1 MGIISTAQD
10 VLPFVNLALIVLVLV
25 VLAYPRM
32 ALRGKSVQPSNHPLH
47 LLPPPVESLPE
58 GHQWPQKFD
67 EFDGVMERF
76 VCRDCGQ
83 SFLRR
88 RI

>member
-1 MGIISTAQD
+1 MEYLAVANVILTA
-10 VLPFVNLALIVLVLV
+10 LVLVL
-25 VLAYPRM
+25 LAYPRI
-32 ALRGKSVQPSNHPLH
+32 ALRGKSAQPGNHPTH
-47 LLPPPVESLPE
+47 LLPPPVEALPA
-58 GHQWPQKFD
+58 GHKWPQKFD

-88 RI
+88 RV

>member
-1 MGIISTAQD
+1 MSPLEGA
-10 VLPFVNLALIVLVLV
+10 VLLNLWFTFVVV
-25 VLAYPRM
+25 VLLTYPRI
-32 ALRGKSVQPSNHPLH
+32 ALRGKSVRPSS
-47 LLPPPVESLPE
+47 LPPHLAPVPVEALPE
-58 GHQWPQKFD
+58 GHKWPQKFD